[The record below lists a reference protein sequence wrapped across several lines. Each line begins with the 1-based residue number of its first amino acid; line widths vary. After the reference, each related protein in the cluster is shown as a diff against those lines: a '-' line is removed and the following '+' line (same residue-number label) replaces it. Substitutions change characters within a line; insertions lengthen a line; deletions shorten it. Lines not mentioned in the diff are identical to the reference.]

1 MSAPSFVVAQDRYPM
16 TTVQL
21 RFPEWQREYLA
32 ALFELNPAKLPQR
45 VMVAEFAL
53 RKRLLAVAQKQDANG
68 ERQKI
73 ETALSN
79 LRWLMVVLG

>member
-79 LRWLMVVLG
+79 LRWLMVALG